1 MTADRDAIRRFFR
14 LYDVSPVGATPV
26 QPNIPPDDDEKD
38 EKETV
43 DLSVELPADAWN
55 PLVVSEAPARAGEFP
70 TRFIDGSQAG
80 QPVLCVRAPLGWPI
94 PLVLSEVG
102 AVALKSVGR
111 GFEREFVAVERV
123 LSFVADPFPWEEVEA
138 FADCLLNKP
147 ELRLRVLPAN
157 RPPEPHSPFDYE
169 VMRTQARAR
178 AQQEMTTLERLAV
191 AVNPAAPTLVD
202 GPLNRVMSSP
212 DPRGALRV
220 GVIKQ
225 QAADYLH
232 EAGWRTL
239 LSLNPGCRTPVFRY
253 DSKGNRDQ
261 FPVAS
266 WFLKLAGGP
275 RLAPNWGYVR
285 VEVPWGLRAGEHP
298 DSPAAEL
305 GVRPGGGAVGSV
317 PPPRADRRPEGLR
330 LRQPPVAVADRRP
343 LSHRQLRPDAGVPR
357 PHRAGRGR
365 PETAVHADASAGQP
379 PVPHGRPLP
388 GERTVSQTRTPLGR
402 VAAPP
407 EHESTSGTFYF
418 WVDKTCGVERTQIVT
433 TASTVGTRAVK
444 FVGIVQEVYRRS
456 RQKDIGEEASRFDG
470 RSGERPMFDSE
481 GVTYAEVAI
490 LRTTPVA
497 HTPPTEES
505 EVFLATPQE
514 AREGYGVDRM
524 EHKLPVGL
532 LRNGGTA
539 TVGPAFIDLDFLLG
553 ANGGH
558 LNVNGIAGVG
568 TKSTFLLMVNWLLLR
583 EAKRQLEANL
593 SGDGNL
599 QVVPVIF
606 NVKNF
611 DLFFIDRWNKKYRAN
626 EADHKV
632 DWAGM
637 GIPDPKPFDAPTF
650 RAPQLRD
657 QDVPVRTG
665 GRHLGAESAYSWSLS
680 DVIEHGLFKFL
691 FGEDDIGTANLGG
704 LVNDVE
710 EWLTSGPPDAPRLR
724 TTEDAPQTF
733 QDMLDWFKKGKPSK
747 DFFGDYQGST
757 KGSFYRRLKYIVLE
771 GNGVLRRND
780 PKGKPIRIPEKGQ
793 TAPWVIDLYGLQSTP
808 SLQRF
813 VVAAVFHQ
821 IQAIQSKPGHGALKY
836 LITLDELNR
845 FAPKDSS
852 DPITQKL
859 ETVASEGRSQGIILF
874 GAQQQASLVKSRVIE
889 NAAVRA
895 VGRSGTLELGAEVWK
910 FLGPSAR
917 SAAAQLQPDEKLL
930 YLPSFREPMLAKI
943 PFPPFALSEGDV
955 DHTAPTPGGVAVSAG
970 PPNQDIW

>member
-1 MTADRDAIRRFFR
+1 MTEDH
-14 LYDVSPVGATPV
+14 
-26 QPNIPPDDDEKD
+26 
-38 EKETV
+38 
-43 DLSVELPADAWN
+43 
-55 PLVVSEAPARAGEFP
+55 
-70 TRFIDGSQAG
+70 
-80 QPVLCVRAPLGWPI
+80 
-94 PLVLSEVG
+94 
-102 AVALKSVGR
+102 
-111 GFEREFVAVERV
+111 
-123 LSFVADPFPWEEVEA
+123 
-138 FADCLLNKP
+138 
-147 ELRLRVLPAN
+147 
-157 RPPEPHSPFDYE
+157 RPP
-169 VMRTQARAR
+169 
-178 AQQEMTTLERLAV
+178 
-191 AVNPAAPTLVD
+191 
-202 GPLNRVMSSP
+202 
-212 DPRGALRV
+212 
-220 GVIKQ
+220 I
-225 QAADYLH
+225 
-232 EAGWRTL
+232 
-239 LSLNPGCRTPVFRY
+239 
-253 DSKGNRDQ
+253 
-261 FPVAS
+261 
-266 WFLKLAGGP
+266 
-275 RLAPNWGYVR
+275 
-285 VEVPWGLRAGEHP
+285 
-298 DSPAAEL
+298 
-305 GVRPGGGAVGSV
+305 
-317 PPPRADRRPEGLR
+317 
-330 LRQPPVAVADRRP
+330 
-343 LSHRQLRPDAGVPR
+343 
-357 PHRAGRGR
+357 
-365 PETAVHADASAGQP
+365 
-379 PVPHGRPLP
+379 
-388 GERTVSQTRTPLGR
+388 GR

-418 WVDKTCGVERTQIVT
+418 WVDKQCGVERTQIVT
-433 TASTVGTRAVK
+433 TTSAVGPRTVK

-456 RQKDIGEEASRFDG
+456 RQKDVTEEAARFDG
-470 RSGERPMFDSE
+470 RTGERPMFDSE

-568 TKSTFLLMVNWLLLR
+568 TKSTFLLLVSWLLIE
-583 EAKRQLEANL
+583 EAKRQEREAM
-593 SGDGNL
+593 SRAGNL
-599 QVVPVIF
+599 RVVSVIF

-611 DLFFIDRWNKKYRAN
+611 DLFFIDRWNKKYRAKQD
-626 EADHKV
+626 EHRG
-632 DWAGM
+632 DWAAM
-637 GIPDPKPFDAPTF
+637 GVSDPKPFDAPTF

-657 QDVPVRTG
+657 QDIPVRTG
-665 GRHLGAESAYSWSLS
+665 GRHLDAGSAYSWSLS
-680 DVIEHGLFKFL
+680 DVIEMGLFKFL
-691 FGEDDIGTANLGG
+691 FSEDDIGTANLGG

-710 EWLTSGPPDAPRLR
+710 EWLTSGPADAPRLR
-724 TTEDAPQTF
+724 TTDDAPRTF
-733 QDMLDWFKKGKPSK
+733 QEMLDWFKTGKPSK

-845 FAPKDSS
+845 FAPKDSH

-874 GAQQQASLVKSRVIE
+874 GAQQQASLVKPRVIE

-943 PFPPFALSEGDV
+943 PFPPFALSENDAELP
-955 DHTAPTPGGVAVSAG
+955 TAPPPGTPGRAAA
-970 PPNQDIW
+970 PPEEFP